1 LPRAPRAEP
10 DKENAM
16 SIAHTVRMFLEE
28 QRIPYDLVA
37 HKSTAT
43 SLRSAE
49 QAHIEAD
56 RLAKAVLL
64 EDDLEHAHYLLA
76 VLPANRRLQLPELA
90 LAAGRR
96 VHLASEE
103 DAAGLFEDCT
113 VGAIPP
119 IGAAYGIETLV
130 DDNVLGMP
138 DVYFEAGDHEHL
150 VHIRAQNFA
159 KLFAESARGR
169 FSEPH

>member
-1 LPRAPRAEP
+1 
-10 DKENAM
+10 M
-16 SIAHTVRMFLEE
+16 SIPHTVRMFLDD
-28 QRIPYDLVA
+28 QHIPYDLVT
-37 HKSTAT
+37 HESTAT

-49 QAHIEAD
+49 QAHIRAD

-64 EDDLEHAHYLLA
+64 EDDLEHSHYLMA
-76 VLPANRRLQLPELA
+76 VLPASRRLKLPEVA

-103 DAAGLFEDCT
+103 DAAGLFEDCAA
-113 VGAIPP
+113 GAIPP

-130 DDNVLGMP
+130 DDSMLELPEM
-138 DVYFEAGDHEHL
+138 YFEAGDHEHL
-150 VHIRAQNFA
+150 VHMKAQDFA

-169 FSEPH
+169 FSQPH